1 MRLHLASESATGY
14 KNVCEQSSGRF
25 RAKHRVNKKLVDL
38 GTYDTALEAAVA
50 YARAVGAAQ
59 PTSKGDIDVT
69 AEVTVSPAAAEVAPP
84 AEVTPAGGAA
94 ALPAIHA
101 SAQAG
106 ADPSA
111 TGAALAAAADLV
123 AADTRLRKAEG
134 DLVAATGWLRKAAGA
149 SAAAQRRLEG
159 RKHDSK
165 ECRAA
170 DAANDEA
177 QAREQVQRLTAALAE
192 ARRASRRV
200 RAASPVPPHHS
211 LRHE

>member
-1 MRLHLASESATGY
+1 MRERRD
-14 KNVCEQSSGRF
+14 SGHFEAQLTRPGG
-25 RAKHRVNKKLVDL
+25 KKVSL
-38 GTYDTALEAAVA
+38 GTYKTAVEAAVA
-50 YARAVGAAQ
+50 YARAVEADRTPQ
-59 PTSKGDIDVT
+59 PTSKVDIDVK
-69 AEVTVSPAAAEVAPP
+69 AKVAVSPAAAEVAPP

-101 SAQAG
+101 PAQAG
-106 ADPSA
+106 ADQSA
-111 TGAALAAAADLV
+111 TDAALAAAADLV
-123 AADTRLRKAEG
+123 AADPRLRKAEE
-134 DLVAATGWLRKAAGA
+134 DLVAATGRLRKAAAGA

-177 QAREQVQRLTAALAE
+177 QARGQVQRLTAALAE

-200 RAASPVPPHHS
+200 RAASPVPTHHS
-211 LRHE
+211 LRHD